1 MSIRKMSRREFF
13 AEGSVKLSGASLLL
27 SQYCASHAF
36 ASKEAPAR
44 ERQKDPTM
52 EYRTLGKTGLKVS
65 VVSHGLAQLK
75 EPAVI
80 FKALDLGV
88 NFFDTAHVY
97 QNGNSE
103 ILLGK
108 VLKEYGR
115 KKVLIATKIP
125 PLFQLQESPF
135 EKGAMLERK
144 TMEEMM
150 EKSLKRLQTDY
161 VDVFYVHDILDKKW
175 LSNESILSFLEKLK
189 KEGKTRFVGVSL
201 HNKRIFVDVAEQ
213 VAKLTFYDVLLAWLN
228 FTSSPEDVEALRRVR
243 KMNVGVVAMKTQTG
257 GYSDDTTSS
266 LSPHQATL
274 AWALNQDFVDCAVP
288 GMKKMEQL
296 IENVGAVGKK
306 MSWNDRKILHTY
318 YNSIKKKYCTMCAK
332 CLPSCCNAIDIL
344 TINRTLMYF
353 EGYRE
358 FEQARQTY
366 SQLSNRENAN
376 ACIDCSSPTCRCV
389 NGIKIAQRMK
399 YAHSL
404 FA

>member
-1 MSIRKMSRREFF
+1 MVKRGISRREFL
-13 AEGSVKLSGASLLL
+13 AEGSVKLSGASLFL
-27 SQYCASHAF
+27 SQYWANPALASQQV
-36 ASKEAPAR
+36 SVDKGKKEPS
-44 ERQKDPTM
+44 M

-80 FKALDLGV
+80 FKALDLGI

-97 QNGNSE
+97 QNGKSE

-115 KKVLIATKIP
+115 KKVFIATKLP
-125 PLFQLQESPF
+125 PLFELQENPMG
-135 EKGAMLERK
+135 KGPLLERK

-161 VDVFYVHDILDKKW
+161 VDVLFVHGVRDKKW
-175 LSNESILSFLEKLK
+175 LTNETILSFLEKVK

-201 HNKRIFVDVAEQ
+201 HDGRIFIDVADQ
-213 VAKLTFYDVLLAWLN
+213 LAKLTSYDVFLAWLN
-228 FTSSPEDVEALRRVR
+228 YLSSPEDIEALRGVR
-243 KMNVGVVAMKTQTG
+243 KKDIGVIAMKTQVG
-257 GYSDDTTSS
+257 GYDDEPITS
-266 LSPHQATL
+266 LSPNQATL
-274 AWALNQDFVDCAVP
+274 AWALNQDFVDSAVP
-288 GMKKMEQL
+288 GMKNMEEL

-306 MSWNDRKILHTY
+306 VSWSDRKILHTY
-318 YNSIKKKYCTMCAK
+318 YNSIKHKYCTMCAQ
-332 CLPSCCNAIDIL
+332 CIPSCGNAIDIL
-344 TINRTLMYF
+344 TVNRTLMYF
-353 EGYRE
+353 EGYRD

-366 SQLSNRENAN
+366 SQLSTRENAN
-376 ACIDCSSPTCRCV
+376 SCINCSSPTCRCV